1 MIAIFDIDSLIYEAC
16 YSADEFQEA
25 ADKFFNK
32 YNDAIYN
39 LNSMMKIDGVIPV
52 GFCINNYRK
61 KVDLAYKANRTSDKP
76 KYFKELIEFVKKEIN
91 VQTRSGIETDDLV
104 VKLQEHYGK
113 DKSIIVSI
121 DKDYRQM
128 EGKIFNYRRNEI
140 IDVSKE
146 DAVYNFYSQMVEGDS
161 ADNVNYI
168 RGVGK
173 AWCKKNL
180 TGKSEFAMRRA
191 VYGLFKE
198 VYRSKA
204 KEMFVRCYLLLKLN
218 VF

>member
-16 YSADEFQEA
+16 YNADEFQEA

-39 LNSMMKIDGVIPV
+39 LNGMIKIDGVIPV

-76 KYFKELIEFVKKEIN
+76 KYFRELIDFVKEQLN

-104 VKLQEHYGK
+104 VKFQEHYGK
-113 DKSIIVSI
+113 DNSIIISI

-128 EGKIFNYRRNEI
+128 EGKIFNYRKNEI
-140 IDVSKE
+140 IKVSKE
-146 DAVYNFYSQMVEGDS
+146 EAVYNFYSQMVEGDT
-161 ADNVNYI
+161 ADNVNYLI
-168 RGVGK
+168 GWGK
-173 AWCKKNL
+173 SWCKKNL
-180 TGKSEFAMRRA
+180 TGKSEFGMRRA
-191 VYGLFKE
+191 VYKLFKE
-198 VYRSKA
+198 VYRVKA